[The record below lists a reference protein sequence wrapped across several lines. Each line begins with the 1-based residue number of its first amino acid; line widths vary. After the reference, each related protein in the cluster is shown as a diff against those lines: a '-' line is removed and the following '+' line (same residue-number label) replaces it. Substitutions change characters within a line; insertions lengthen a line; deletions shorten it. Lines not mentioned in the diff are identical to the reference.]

1 MAPRRASQLKHDK
14 IEQYPDTQPMEEDDP
29 IEPATTPSQSS
40 DAVLPAARALAEMT
54 GVEPDSVEG
63 RLLKQRRRQYDEQ
76 TAQVAVEVLAFRR
89 AQEQM
94 GLARLRT
101 QFSNADNDQLFEI
114 WRRHLAGEAVDSDG
128 NPLQSHEAEVIETD
142 TADGNRRL
150 LDYLGFLSAKHD
162 DPKHEKSLD
171 CTFCGKLFPA
181 YYLLCINPAE
191 LDDWRN
197 VQYRCCYACATCHSE
212 DFVWYSEG
220 SALKPA
226 KLGARGAISGGRYNN
241 FDRSAVADFDDDN
254 ENPPGQWHIAV
265 DKTAGSYAT
274 LYFDSVW
281 DEERSRWTRRPVF
294 RRKGRVVNN
303 IDVKEWYTL
312 CSKVI
317 TYRRRQLSEQVRDRN
332 SSWKAMCDAI
342 RRERPGES
350 SAGVR
355 REVRARILALTARF
369 VADMDKLD
377 PDRRA
382 RVMVAFEQW
391 QVSSI
396 ARAID
401 PNWDG
406 DAFWDM
412 ALNDAPLTD
421 WLFKVTDSLDQH
433 FICRN
438 VECTAVIHNHHWLR
452 QISTDYPI
460 REQHGRY
467 TCPRCLTPYR
477 PHAERTNAG
486 ALQSKKLV
494 PAQKALIMAENGEVN
509 VETPVRGQII
519 EKEHGE
525 YHLFLMEWEKTDD
538 DMLLGRLK
546 QIMAEYRADLG
557 TEDFRAPLQAA
568 IRDQAVKYHQL
579 LGYFEETAWT
589 LENIE
594 NILNR
599 NFTVNRKNIY
609 RPDLLPTAAHP
620 HKYLDET
627 FNTKENFEAYG
638 IAEYRR
644 DPPYYHFSVYEYD
657 PETTVIMKQNDFLRF
672 MSLCYIQLRTIQ
684 YLQGDHTFT
693 NISRDH
699 LELLRQKRR
708 ERQSAL

>member
-1 MAPRRASQLKHDK
+1 MAPRRASELKHDK

-63 RLLKQRRRQYDEQ
+63 RLVKQRRRLYDEQ

-101 QFSNADNDQLFEI
+101 HFSNADSDQLFEI

-128 NPLQSHEAEVIETD
+128 NPLQSHEAEVIEKD
-142 TADGNRRL
+142 SSEGNKRL

-197 VQYRCCYACATCHSE
+197 VHYRCCYACATCHSE
-212 DFVWYSEG
+212 DFVWYSEC
-220 SALKPA
+220 STLKPA
-226 KLGARGAISGGRYNN
+226 KPGARGSISGGRYNN
-241 FDRSAVADFDDDN
+241 FDRTTVADFDDDN

-265 DKTAGSYAT
+265 DKTAGSYAAF
-274 LYFDSVW
+274 YFDSVW

-294 RRKGRVVNN
+294 RRKGQVVTN

-350 SAGVR
+350 SSGVR

-406 DAFWDM
+406 DAFWNM
-412 ALNDAPLTD
+412 ALNDAPLTIG
-421 WLFKVTDSLDQH
+421 FSRSPTPSTSISSVGTSSAPPSSTTITGCARFPPTTRSASNMGVTH
-433 FICRN
+433 
-438 VECTAVIHNHHWLR
+438 
-452 QISTDYPI
+452 
-460 REQHGRY
+460 
-467 TCPRCLTPYR
+467 
-477 PHAERTNAG
+477 
-486 ALQSKKLV
+486 V
-494 PAQKALIMAENGEVN
+494 PDV
-509 VETPVRGQII
+509 
-519 EKEHGE
+519 
-525 YHLFLMEWEKTDD
+525 
-538 DMLLGRLK
+538 
-546 QIMAEYRADLG
+546 
-557 TEDFRAPLQAA
+557 
-568 IRDQAVKYHQL
+568 
-579 LGYFEETAWT
+579 
-589 LENIE
+589 
-594 NILNR
+594 
-599 NFTVNRKNIY
+599 
-609 RPDLLPTAAHP
+609 
-620 HKYLDET
+620 
-627 FNTKENFEAYG
+627 
-638 IAEYRR
+638 
-644 DPPYYHFSVYEYD
+644 
-657 PETTVIMKQNDFLRF
+657 
-672 MSLCYIQLRTIQ
+672 
-684 YLQGDHTFT
+684 
-693 NISRDH
+693 
-699 LELLRQKRR
+699 
-708 ERQSAL
+708 